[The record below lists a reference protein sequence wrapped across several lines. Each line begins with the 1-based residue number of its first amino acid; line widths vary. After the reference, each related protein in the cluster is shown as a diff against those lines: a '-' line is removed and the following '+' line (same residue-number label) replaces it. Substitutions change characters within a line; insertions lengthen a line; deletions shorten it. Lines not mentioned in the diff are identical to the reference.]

1 MVRDLPPDC
10 SHDQL
15 LSHFSNLYG
24 LNAPDW
30 QNRPP
35 LQGAHPVLH
44 VRIWSMCYT
53 IVYYMCISMY
63 ILYIYIY
70 IYIVYCLYISC
81 VLYYYCALYVSTV
94 LSICITILV
103 THLTVSNHTLTH
115 ACIHLYYTVR
125 SL

>member
-70 IYIVYCLYISC
+70 IYCILLIYIMC
-81 VLYYYCALYVSTV
+81 FVLL
-94 LSICITILV
+94 LRLICK
-103 THLTVSNHTLTH
+103 H
-115 ACIHLYYTVR
+115 CIKYMYNYTR
-125 SL
+125 HSSYRF